1 MGERSHRPQ
10 PVIGCLR
17 PGLRGMDLVVLH
29 RPSSFGVGAGARYH
43 PRMADIDSLISSM
56 PDPDAAEFFSLQV
69 GGGRGVQADH
79 DRYRPS
85 NRPEH
90 RPMPECCDDDD

>member
-1 MGERSHRPQ
+1 
-10 PVIGCLR
+10 
-17 PGLRGMDLVVLH
+17 
-29 RPSSFGVGAGARYH
+29 
-43 PRMADIDSLISSM
+43 MADIDSLISSM

-85 NRPEH
+85 DRPEH